1 MIPLFILEENITFVF
16 FIAQSAFLVSF
27 LPGMLYYDI
36 MKEVPEYPF
45 ADLPLIKLPI
55 RHSDRK
61 FPLHVMTVLSGHCR
75 ETGDEY
81 YNDGKKMETASH
93 AAWQY
98 TLSGKGCLELE
109 SGRRELLPG
118 SLMILSIPGP
128 HIYYL
133 PESSEHWEFVFVTL
147 TGREAVRI
155 TRMIERRLGNV
166 IIMDKMPETLLLLYE
181 LLKKLFSGEI
191 NNPFT
196 NSAHTYR
203 LCMKFLEEVEG
214 SRNSR
219 GKYSFEEL
227 KNFLK
232 ENLYRDISV
241 EEMADV
247 VGLSR
252 SYFSS
257 IFSREM
263 GMSPRIYLE
272 DLRLKA
278 AMDILFEKG
287 STIKETA
294 ARCGIYDVNYF
305 CRLFRK
311 RYGISPGKYKERNF
325 TE

>member
-1 MIPLFILEENITFVF
+1 
-16 FIAQSAFLVSF
+16 
-27 LPGMLYYDI
+27 
-36 MKEVPEYPF
+36 MKEIPENFF
-45 ADLPLIKLPI
+45 ADLPLIKFPA
-55 RHSDRK
+55 RYSSRK
-61 FPLHVMTVLSGHCR
+61 FPLHAMTIMSGHCR
-75 ETGDEY
+75 ETGAEY
-81 YNDGKKMETASH
+81 YNDGRKIETASH

-109 SGRRELLPG
+109 SGRCDLLPG

-133 PESSEHWEFVFVTL
+133 PESSDHWEFVFVTL
-147 TGREAVRI
+147 AGRETVRV

-166 IIMDKMPETLLLLYE
+166 ISADKIPETLSLLYD

-191 NNPFT
+191 NNPFV

-203 LCMKFLEEVEG
+203 LYMKFLEEAG
-214 SRNSR
+214 DSRHPCE
-219 GKYSFEEL
+219 KYSFEEL

-241 EEMADV
+241 EEMAGIM
-247 VGLSR
+247 GLSR
-252 SYFSS
+252 SYFSG

-272 DLRLKA
+272 DLRLKT

-305 CRLFRK
+305 CRLFKK
-311 RYGISPGKYKERNF
+311 RYGISPGKYRERNF
-325 TE
+325 TEPPPGEKPERTPSPAPQ

>member
-1 MIPLFILEENITFVF
+1 
-16 FIAQSAFLVSF
+16 
-27 LPGMLYYDI
+27 

-45 ADLPLIKLPI
+45 ADLPLIKFPT
-55 RHSDRK
+55 RYGSRK
-61 FPLHVMTVLSGHCR
+61 FPLHAMTIMSGHCR
-75 ETGDEY
+75 ETGAEY
-81 YNDGKKMETASH
+81 YNNNRKMETASH

-98 TLSGKGCLELE
+98 TVSGRGCLELE
-109 SGRRELLPG
+109 SGRRDLLPG
-118 SLMILSIPGP
+118 SMMILSIPGP
-128 HIYYL
+128 HAYYL
-133 PESSEHWEFVFVTL
+133 PESSDHWEFVFITL
-147 TGREAVRI
+147 AGREMVRI
-155 TRMIERRLGNV
+155 TRMIERHLGN
-166 IIMDKMPETLLLLYE
+166 IITLEKMPETLSLLYE
-181 LLKKLFSGEI
+181 FLKKLFSGEI
-191 NNPFT
+191 KTPFV

-203 LCMKFLEEVEG
+203 LCMKFLEEAG
-214 SRNSR
+214 DGRNSY
-219 GKYSFEEL
+219 GKYSFEVL

-247 VGLSR
+247 MGLSR

-305 CRLFRK
+305 CRLFKK

-325 TE
+325 SGSFPEEKQAETGLVRP